1 MLEYLVFR
9 LLSLLAPRIP
19 PRVAYRLCNPI
30 GDLACWLLPSRRRIV
45 RQNLSMV
52 LGGEPPDLA
61 RRTRGVFREGVKY
74 YYDTF
79 RASSLSDQEMER
91 VISLQGWDNLQ
102 GALARGKGALVLT
115 AHFGSPALV
124 AQILAVRKC
133 RVTAVAEALPNR
145 RLLDLMSRV
154 RAGHGIRVVP
164 FGPSITRELTAAL
177 GRNEVVGVVG
187 DRDIQ
192 KTGVPVRFFG
202 RETTLPVGPV
212 MLALRTG
219 AALLPSFTYR
229 QKDGHFAA
237 FIGEPLQLERTGRLQ
252 EDLRRGTQRVAE
264 LLEEAIKKSPE
275 QWIVF
280 EPIWS
285 EGAAA
290 RQGAAR

>member
-19 PRVAYRLCNPI
+19 PEVAYRLCNPI
-30 GDLACWLLPSRRRIV
+30 GDLACWLLAPRRRIV
-45 RQNLSMV
+45 RQNLAVV

-61 RRTRGVFREGVKY
+61 RRTREVFREGAKY

-79 RASSLSDQEMER
+79 RAPSLSDHEMER
-91 VISLQGWDNLQ
+91 VIALQGWDNLD
-102 GALARGKGALVLT
+102 GALARGKGALLLT
-115 AHFGSPALV
+115 AHFGSPAFV
-124 AQILAVRKC
+124 AQILAVRKY

-154 RAGHGIRVVP
+154 RGGRGIRVVP
-164 FGPSITRELTAAL
+164 FGPSVTRELTEAL

-187 DRDIQ
+187 DRDIL
-192 KTGVPVRFFG
+192 KTGLPVRFFG
-202 RETTLPVGPV
+202 EKTTLPVGPV

-219 AALLPSFTYR
+219 AALLPAFTYR
-229 QKDGHFAA
+229 VDGGHFAA
-237 FIGEPLQLERTGRLQ
+237 YIGEPLQLERTGRLQ
-252 EDLRRGTQRVAE
+252 EDLRRGTQRVAD

-285 EGAAA
+285 ERVAA